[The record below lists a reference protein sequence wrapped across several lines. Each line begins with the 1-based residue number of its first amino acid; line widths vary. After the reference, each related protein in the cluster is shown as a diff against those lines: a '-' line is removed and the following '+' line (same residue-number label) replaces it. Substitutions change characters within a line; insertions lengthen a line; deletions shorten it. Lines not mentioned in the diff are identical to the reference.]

1 MPRPVAILETSD
13 FPLSGYH
20 EKAHMTTYAY
30 KLDIYALDSSAP
42 VTIIPHSHGEGIT
55 PADPAL
61 KVMTDLKRVR
71 VVSIDANS
79 SIFVAEQLMKHAGVR
94 LLVVVDNNDRLVGLL
109 TMRDIMG
116 EKPMHVVTREKIR
129 RQDLLVAHIMTPRS
143 LLDPFNLR
151 EVEHATVK
159 DVILKM
165 RELGRQ
171 HVIVV
176 EERKDGGGYFVRGI
190 FSITQ
195 IGRQLGMD
203 IPTDAQVQS
212 FAEFEQILA

>member
-1 MPRPVAILETSD
+1 
-13 FPLSGYH
+13 
-20 EKAHMTTYAY
+20 MTTYAY
-30 KLDIYALDSSAP
+30 KLDIFALDPSAP
-42 VTIIPHSHGEGIT
+42 VTILPHSRGEAIAPG
-55 PADPAL
+55 DPAL
-61 KVMTDLKRVR
+61 NVMTDLRRIR
-71 VVSIDANS
+71 VVTIDANS
-79 SIFVAEQLMKHAGVR
+79 SIFLAEQLMKHAGVR
-94 LLVVVDNNDRLVGLL
+94 LLVVVDNYDRLVGLL

-116 EKPMHVVTREKIR
+116 EKPMHVVTHEKIR
-129 RQDLLVAHIMTPRS
+129 RQDLVVAHVMTPRA

-151 EVEHATVK
+151 DVEHATVK

-203 IPTDAQVQS
+203 IPEDGLVQS
-212 FAEFEQILA
+212 FAQFEQILA

>member
-1 MPRPVAILETSD
+1 
-13 FPLSGYH
+13 
-20 EKAHMTTYAY
+20 MTTYAY
-30 KLDIYALDSSAP
+30 KLDIYALDAAAP
-42 VTIIPHSHGEGIT
+42 VTILTHSPGETIT
-55 PADPAL
+55 LADPAI

-71 VVSIDANS
+71 VMTIDAGS
-79 SIFVAEQLMKHAGVR
+79 SVYTAEQLMKHAGVR

-116 EKPMHVVTREKIR
+116 EKPLHVVTSEKIR

-143 LLDPFNLR
+143 VLDPFNIR
-151 EVEHATVK
+151 DVEHATVK

-165 RELGRQ
+165 RDLGRQ
-171 HVIVV
+171 HVIIV
-176 EERKDGGGYFVRGI
+176 EKREDGGGYFVRGL

-203 IPTDAQVQS
+203 IPEDGQVQS

>member
-1 MPRPVAILETSD
+1 
-13 FPLSGYH
+13 
-20 EKAHMTTYAY
+20 MTTYAY
-30 KLDIYALDSSAP
+30 KLDIFALDPAAP
-42 VTIIPHSHGEGIT
+42 VTIIPHFHGEVISL
-55 PADPAL
+55 ADPAL
-61 KVMTDLKRVR
+61 TVMTDLKRIR

-79 SIFVAEQLMKHAGVR
+79 SMYVAEQLMKHAGVR
-94 LLVVVDNNDRLVGLL
+94 LLVVVDNNDRLAGLL

-116 EKPMHVVTREKIR
+116 EKPMHIVTREKIR

-151 EVEHATVK
+151 DVQHATVK
-159 DVILKM
+159 DVVLKM

-176 EERKDGGGYFVRGI
+176 EEREDGGGYFVRGI

-195 IGRQLGMD
+195 IARQLGMD
-203 IPTDAQVQS
+203 IPADGQVQS